1 MATRGTI
8 LITRE
13 KVQYAN
19 AKESK
24 TLLNRIVN
32 SKDVAFVYNHYDS
45 YNLGKIFKNLA
56 KNLIFQAYIQTGT
69 KIIQKALAAHLVVYY
84 NYIYPHLPKSS
95 HGVYVQDYYNIDS
108 EYMIWIDLHNN
119 VIRFYETK
127 WTFDPE
133 WDIEKLKLIETIPI
147 KNMPEC
153 VDIYKNI
160 NDILMSEE

>member
-8 LITRE
+8 LITRK
-13 KVQYAN
+13 KVQYAD

-24 TLLNRIVN
+24 TLLGRITA
-32 SKDVAFVYNHYDS
+32 SKDVTFVYNHYDS
-45 YNLGKIFKNLA
+45 YNLGEIFKKLA
-56 KNLIFQAYIQTGT
+56 KNLIFQAYIQTDT
-69 KIIQKALAAHLVVYY
+69 KMIQKALAAHLVVYY
-84 NYIYPHLPKSS
+84 NHIYPNLPKSN
-95 HGVYVQDYYNIDS
+95 HGVDVQDCYNVDS

-119 VIRFYETK
+119 VIRYYETT

-133 WDIEKLKLIETIPI
+133 WEIEKLKLIETIPI